1 MDPWQIVVIV
11 ILLFVTAWF
20 SGCETAISSC
30 NQFKFRVLANDGD
43 KNAKYATKIIDK
55 FDNNVISV
63 LIGYNTSSTIMST
76 LATVMFVAFLPSEF
90 VNLVST
96 IVIAVLCYVFS
107 DTLPKIIARAAPD
120 TYLKISV
127 YPMIF
132 FYYLFW
138 PLIHFFALISKG
150 VKKLFK
156 VKEDVSF
163 TEEDFSN
170 TVDSFEDEGY
180 LEEEESDVIQN
191 ALEFDD
197 ITVKECFTPVEKM
210 TCININGL
218 SNEDL
223 NKILLESKFSRIP
236 VYSEEINNII
246 GVLNVK
252 QYFNEYME
260 DKHVS
265 VPSILNEVYFITPN
279 TMIDDLFEGFKK
291 HRTHLAIVKQ
301 NDKILGMITMDD
313 VLEELVGEL
322 SSIKKVEEEK

>member
-30 NQFKFRVLANDGD
+30 NQFKFRVLANDGN
-43 KNAKYATKIIDK
+43 KTAKYATKIIDK

-63 LIGYNTSSTIMST
+63 LIGYNISSTVMST
-76 LATVMFVAFLPSEF
+76 LATVMFVAFLPSEL

-138 PLIHFFALISKG
+138 PLMQFFALISKG

-156 VKEDVSF
+156 VKEDISF

-170 TVDSFEDEGY
+170 TVDSFEDEGF

-191 ALEFDD
+191 ALDFDD
-197 ITVKECFTPVEKM
+197 ITVKECFTPIEKM
-210 TCININGL
+210 TCINIDGL

-265 VPSILNEVYFITPN
+265 VPSILNDIYFITPN

-301 NDKILGMITMDD
+301 NEKVLGMITMDD

>member
-30 NQFKFRVLANDGD
+30 NQFKFRVLANDGN
-43 KNAKYATKIIDK
+43 KTAKYATKIIDK

-63 LIGYNTSSTIMST
+63 LIGYNISSTVMST
-76 LATVMFVAFLPSEF
+76 LATVMFVAFLPSEL

-138 PLIHFFALISKG
+138 PLMQFFALISKG

-156 VKEDVSF
+156 VKEDISF

-170 TVDSFEDEGY
+170 TVDSFEDEGF

-191 ALEFDD
+191 ALDFDD
-197 ITVKECFTPVEKM
+197 ITVKECFTPIEKM
-210 TCININGL
+210 TCINIDGL

-265 VPSILNEVYFITPN
+265 VPSILNDVYFITPN

-301 NDKILGMITMDD
+301 NEKVLGMITMDD

>member
-30 NQFKFRVLANDGD
+30 NQFKFRVLANDGN
-43 KNAKYATKIIDK
+43 KTAKYATKIIDK

-63 LIGYNTSSTIMST
+63 LIGYNISSTVMST
-76 LATVMFVAFLPSEF
+76 LATVMFVAFLPSEL

-138 PLIHFFALISKG
+138 PLMQFFALISKG

-156 VKEDVSF
+156 VKEDISF

-197 ITVKECFTPVEKM
+197 ITVKECFTPIEKM
-210 TCININGL
+210 TCINIDGL

-265 VPSILNEVYFITPN
+265 VPSILNDVYFITPN

-301 NDKILGMITMDD
+301 NEKVLGMITMDD

>member
-30 NQFKFRVLANDGD
+30 NQFKFRVLANDGN
-43 KNAKYATKIIDK
+43 KTAKYATKIIDK

-63 LIGYNTSSTIMST
+63 LIGYNISSTVMST
-76 LATVMFVAFLPSEF
+76 LATVMFVAFLPSEL

-138 PLIHFFALISKG
+138 PLMQFFALISKG

-156 VKEDVSF
+156 VKEDISF

-170 TVDSFEDEGY
+170 TVDSFEDEGF

-191 ALEFDD
+191 ALDFDD
-197 ITVKECFTPVEKM
+197 ITVKECFTPIEKM
-210 TCININGL
+210 TCINIDGL

-223 NKILLESKFSRIP
+223 NKILLESNFSRIP

-265 VPSILNEVYFITPN
+265 VPSILNDVYFITPN

-301 NDKILGMITMDD
+301 NEKVLGMITMDD

>member
-30 NQFKFRVLANDGD
+30 NQFKFRVLANDGN
-43 KNAKYATKIIDK
+43 KTAKYATKIIDK

-63 LIGYNTSSTIMST
+63 LIGYNISSTVMST
-76 LATVMFVAFLPSEF
+76 LATVMFVAFLPSEL

-132 FYYLFW
+132 FYYLFR
-138 PLIHFFALISKG
+138 PLMQFFALISKG

-156 VKEDVSF
+156 VKEDISF

-197 ITVKECFTPVEKM
+197 ITVKECFTPIEKM
-210 TCININGL
+210 TCINIDGL

-265 VPSILNEVYFITPN
+265 VPSILNDVYFITPN

-301 NDKILGMITMDD
+301 NEKVLGMITMDD

>member
-30 NQFKFRVLANDGD
+30 NQFKFRVLANDGN
-43 KNAKYATKIIDK
+43 KTAKYATKIIDK

-63 LIGYNTSSTIMST
+63 LIGYNISSTVMST
-76 LATVMFVAFLPSEF
+76 LATVMFVAFLPSEL

-138 PLIHFFALISKG
+138 PLIQFFALISKG

-156 VKEDVSF
+156 VKEDISF

-170 TVDSFEDEGY
+170 TVDSFEDEGF

-191 ALEFDD
+191 ALDFDD
-197 ITVKECFTPVEKM
+197 ITVKECFTPIEKM
-210 TCININGL
+210 TCINIDGL

-265 VPSILNEVYFITPN
+265 VPSILNDVYFITPN

-301 NDKILGMITMDD
+301 NEKVLGMITMDD